1 MGIWSIIRLSGTLN
15 QVVPL
20 LWGAF
25 MLTQP
30 MLFFEISAPLYLWGF
45 FIILDV
51 TKNDTILYSKA
62 FYRTIA

>member
-1 MGIWSIIRLSGTLN
+1 MGIWSIIRLSGTVN

-45 FIILDV
+45 FIILNV
-51 TKNDTILYSKA
+51 TKNDTI
-62 FYRTIA
+62 